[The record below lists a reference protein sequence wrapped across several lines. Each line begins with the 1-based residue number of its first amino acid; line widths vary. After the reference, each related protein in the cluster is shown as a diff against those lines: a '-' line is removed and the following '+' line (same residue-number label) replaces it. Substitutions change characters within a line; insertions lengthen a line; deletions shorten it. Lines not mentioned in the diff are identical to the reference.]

1 MRTVLNVEPLIDD
14 ICDRWFRVAVHKTE
28 ENDQVVLRFEHPT
41 FVGTS
46 GGWMEVR
53 QSDNQMSWTTT
64 YPPKRMKTSGYDIT
78 KPVFGKKR
86 LEERLPDVKPV
97 VEEIPLTKPG
107 VTRKITPEELKKQD
121 RERPWF
127 VVNGEVY
134 DGAPF
139 LNEHPGGGDS
149 IILVAGEDA
158 SEDFFAIHS
167 AEGKAKLAQVRG
179 P

>member
-1 MRTVLNVEPLIDD
+1 
-14 ICDRWFRVAVHKTE
+14 
-28 ENDQVVLRFEHPT
+28 
-41 FVGTS
+41 
-46 GGWMEVR
+46 MEVCR
-53 QSDNQMSWTTT
+53 RRNQVYGTIT
-64 YPPKRMKTSGYDIT
+64 YPSQRMKTSGYDIT
-78 KPVFGKKR
+78 RPVFGKNTS
-86 LEERLPDVKPV
+86 EEKPADAKPS

-107 VTRKITPEELKKQD
+107 VTRKITLEELKKQE
-121 RERPWF
+121 REQPWF

-134 DGAPF
+134 DGTPF

-179 P
+179 SKNTGDAY